1 MTTLDGLEGVEF
13 TAIDEQTWKLRVR
26 TDGGCWNGG
35 VFVLEVIIGTGCCND
50 FGCVAFRYERPPQWV
65 TIEITAHPNDIA
77 KIAQKMRQVF
87 EDF

>member
-26 TDGGCWNGG
+26 TEFYCSDWLPY
-35 VFVLEVIIGTGCCND
+35 VLQRLID
-50 FGCVAFRYERPPQWV
+50 FGCVAFRYERPPQSQWV
-65 TIEITAHPNDIA
+65 TIEITAHQNDIA